1 MTNFFSLE
9 PGVECSTVWVVQLS
23 IDVFSLWYPPLS
35 NFNDLTSHALLF
47 YIMYVIV
54 RELRT

>member
-9 PGVECSTVWVVQLS
+9 PGVECSTVGVVQLS
-23 IDVFSLWYPPLS
+23 SDVFSLWYPPLS

-47 YIMYVIV
+47 YIMDVIV